1 MYIQNHI
8 FTKEELAAKPLEKGE
23 YEQCKFESGDWMN
36 GSLMGYQ
43 FASCTF
49 LHCNMSMLD
58 LRDTAFDKVVFD
70 QCKLVGARFDM
81 CRDFGLSFRFVNCVL
96 NYASFNRKV
105 IRKTV
110 FTGCQLQ
117 GVDFMET
124 DLTQAVFNDC
134 DFSGAQFDRTILE
147 KADLSTSRNIVL
159 LPENNKIKKA
169 KFSRDNIEGLLAKY
183 DLEIV

>member
-1 MYIQNHI
+1 MYTENRI
-8 FTKEELAAKPLEKGE
+8 FSKEELSTKSLEKGE
-23 YEQCKFESGDWMN
+23 YENCKFEGGDWMN
-36 GSLMGYQ
+36 GSLAGYR
-43 FASCTF
+43 FSKCTF
-49 LHCNMSMLD
+49 VLCNMSMVD
-58 LRDTAFDKVVFD
+58 LRDTTLEKVLFD

-81 CRDFGLSFRFVNCVL
+81 CRDFGLSIRFVNSSL

-110 FTGCQLQ
+110 FKSCSLQ
-117 GVDFMET
+117 GTDFMET
-124 DLTQAVFNDC
+124 DLTEAVFDEC

-159 LPENNKIKKA
+159 SPESNRIKKA
-169 KFSRDNIEGLLAKY
+169 KFSKENLGGLLAKY